1 MKPTKTGVCAHDL
14 KWQFRMVDGQTFPV
28 LRKSCRR
35 YVQGEADSRSFSA
48 MLIYDHVRNEP
59 CQGLQATEEAKGA
72 LMRSHVYL
80 AARRFRFPFRDVNAS
95 NEEP

>member
-1 MKPTKTGVCAHDL
+1 MGKPSPCYGKVADDM
-14 KWQFRMVDGQTFPV
+14 FRE
-28 LRKSCRR
+28 
-35 YVQGEADSRSFSA
+35 EADSRSFSA

>member
-1 MKPTKTGVCAHDL
+1 
-14 KWQFRMVDGQTFPV
+14 
-28 LRKSCRR
+28 
-35 YVQGEADSRSFSA
+35 